1 MLEHEADVAAK
12 GFHFIA
18 GVDEVGRGPLA
29 GPVVAAAV
37 ILPREILCDTSLP
50 LHVLNGLTDSKKL
63 SPKKRAFF
71 CTQIQQHALDYSLG
85 VVSAPVIDRINILQA
100 TYLAMWRAV
109 RGLQK
114 VDYLLVDG
122 NKTLPYWEGAQ
133 TCLVKGDGRSLS
145 IAAAS
150 VLAKVAR
157 DSMMEAFEE
166 HYPGYGLAQH
176 KGYPT
181 AFHREQVGRQGLS
194 PQHRRSFCRRITIQ
208 GATP

>member
-1 MLEHEADVAAK
+1 MFSHEREQQQQ
-12 GFHFIA
+12 GYRQIA

-37 ILPREILCDTSLP
+37 VLPADIESRG
-50 LHVLNGLTDSKKL
+50 VLQGLTDSKKL
-63 SPKKRAFF
+63 SPAKRAFF
-71 CTQIQQHALDYSLG
+71 AKQIQLYALDYSLG

-109 RGLQK
+109 SGLK
-114 VDYLLVDG
+114 AVDFLLIDG
-122 NKTLPYWEGAQ
+122 NKTLPYWDFDQEA
-133 TCLVKGDGRSLS
+133 LIKGDGRSLS

-157 DSMMEAFEE
+157 DGMMEAFDAY
-166 HYPGYGLAQH
+166 YPGYGLAKH

-181 AFHREQVGRQGLS
+181 AFHRQQLSELGFS
-194 PQHRRSFCRRITIQ
+194 PQHRRSFCRRFVS
-208 GATP
+208 GASL

>member
-1 MLEHEADVAAK
+1 MFTHERDQQQQ
-12 GFHFIA
+12 GYQFIA

-37 ILPREILCDTSLP
+37 VLPQDIEAQG
-50 LHVLNGLTDSKKL
+50 VLQGLTDSKKL
-63 SPKKRAFF
+63 TPAKRAFF
-71 CTQIQQHALDYSLG
+71 AKQIQKHALDYGLG

-109 RGLQK
+109 SGLK
-114 VDYLLVDG
+114 TVDFLLIDG
-122 NKTLPYWEGAQ
+122 NKELPYWDFAQ
-133 TCLVKGDGRSLS
+133 EALVKGDGRSLS

-157 DSMMEAFEE
+157 DGMMEAFDI
-166 HYPGYGLAQH
+166 HYPGYGMAKH

-181 AFHREQVGRQGLS
+181 AFHRQQVSALGLT
-194 PQHRRSFCRRITIQ
+194 PQHRRSFCRRFLLP
-208 GATP
+208 GVPL

>member
-1 MLEHEADVAAK
+1 MFSFETLK
-12 GFHFIA
+12 QQQGYRFIA

-37 ILPREILCDTSLP
+37 ILPADIMNSGA
-50 LHVLNGLTDSKKL
+50 LNGLTDSKKL
-63 SPKKRAFF
+63 SERKREYF
-71 CTQIQQHALDYSLG
+71 CKQIQIQALDYGLG

-109 RGLQK
+109 QGLK
-114 VDYLLVDG
+114 NVDCLLVDG
-122 NKTLPYWEGAQ
+122 NKPLPYWEAHQ
-133 TCLVKGDGRSLS
+133 EALVKGDSRSLS

-157 DSMMEAFEE
+157 DKMMQRFDQY
-166 HYPGYGLAQH
+166 YPHYGLAKH

-181 AFHREQVGRQGLS
+181 ALHRQQILEQGLS
-194 PQHRRSFCRRITIQ
+194 PQHRRSFCQRLLS
-208 GATP
+208 GASP

>member
-1 MLEHEADVAAK
+1 MFDFEAQQQQQ
-12 GFHFIA
+12 GYRFIA

-37 ILPREILCDTSLP
+37 ILPPDCLARGLLT
-50 LHVLNGLTDSKKL
+50 GLTDSKKL
-63 SPKKRAFF
+63 SERKRIDF
-71 CTQIQQHALDYSLG
+71 CQRIQACAVDYSLG

-109 RGLQK
+109 KGLSQ
-114 VDYLLVDG
+114 VDYLLIDG
-122 NKTLPYWEGAQ
+122 NKTLPYWEREQLA
-133 TCLVKGDGRSLS
+133 LVKGDSRSLS

-157 DSMMEAFEE
+157 DRMMERFDT
-166 HYPGYGLAQH
+166 HYPDYGLARH

-181 AFHREQVGRQGLS
+181 AYHRAQVQVQGLS
-194 PQHRRSFCRRITIQ
+194 PQHRRSFCQRLLTAANE
-208 GATP
+208 ATP

>member
-1 MLEHEADVAAK
+1 MFDFESQQQQQ
-12 GFHFIA
+12 GYRFIA

-37 ILPREILCDTSLP
+37 LLPADIVSTGQ
-50 LHVLNGLTDSKKL
+50 LHGLTDSKKL
-63 SPKKRAFF
+63 SERKRNAF
-71 CTQIQQHALDYSLG
+71 CAQIQTHALDYSLG

-109 RGLQK
+109 KGLQQ
-114 VDYLLVDG
+114 VDYLLIDG
-122 NKTLPYWEGAQ
+122 NKPLPYWEGPQ
-133 TCLVKGDGRSLS
+133 TALVKGDSRSLS

-157 DSMMEAFEE
+157 DRMMERFES

-181 AFHREQVGRQGLS
+181 AFHRAQVQAMGLS
-194 PQHRRSFCRRITIQ
+194 PQHRRSFCQRILEPI
-208 GATP
+208 A